1 MSGQSVM
8 SRQRRWVAT
17 GVASVIV
24 LGIATALMTTTTG
37 RTSLDPDAATPG
49 GTRALAELLRDQ
61 GISVER
67 TTDIKRAM
75 TTGSSTTLVVAYP
88 QLLRREDVQRLE
100 RLSSDVILLGPAI
113 SGPGYLGVAPST
125 TADVQDRQPLC
136 GLPAATSSGDARTG
150 GVTFTVA
157 SSPLA
162 AEGLGATTECYLDD
176 NAPTVVQRETTNG
189 ATHTVLGSAEFMTN
203 EWIDQAGN
211 ASLAMN
217 LTGEKPTLVWW
228 LPTPSYT
235 GRQSLSSLL
244 PDGVWPLLGVAA
256 VIVLALAGWQGRRL
270 GPVVVEPLPVAVR
283 ASETTEGRARIYQR
297 YRTRGRAAAHLR
309 AQTTDVLGARLGL
322 PPTATPDAVVDAVA
336 QSTGR
341 RADQVRAVL
350 YGPPPEG
357 DQALVALGRQLAA
370 LEQEVRHA

>member
-1 MSGQSVM
+1 
-8 SRQRRWVAT
+8 
-17 GVASVIV
+17 
-24 LGIATALMTTTTG
+24 
-37 RTSLDPDAATPG
+37 
-49 GTRALAELLRDQ
+49 
-61 GISVER
+61 
-67 TTDIKRAM
+67 
-75 TTGSSTTLVVAYP
+75 
-88 QLLRREDVQRLE
+88 
-100 RLSSDVILLGPAI
+100 
-113 SGPGYLGVAPST
+113 
-125 TADVQDRQPLC
+125 
-136 GLPAATSSGDARTG
+136 
-150 GVTFTVA
+150 
-157 SSPLA
+157 
-162 AEGLGATTECYLDD
+162 
-176 NAPTVVQRETTNG
+176 VQRETVNG

-235 GRQSLSSLL
+235 GSQSLTSLL
-244 PDGVWPLLGVAA
+244 PDGVWPLLGVAV
-256 VIVLALAGWQGRRL
+256 VIVIALAGWQSRRL

-297 YRTRGRAAAHLR
+297 YRARSRAATHLR
-309 AQTTDVLGARLGL
+309 TQTVDVLLTRLGL
-322 PPTATPDAVVDAVA
+322 PPTATADALVDAVG

-341 RADQVRAVL
+341 RADDIRAVL